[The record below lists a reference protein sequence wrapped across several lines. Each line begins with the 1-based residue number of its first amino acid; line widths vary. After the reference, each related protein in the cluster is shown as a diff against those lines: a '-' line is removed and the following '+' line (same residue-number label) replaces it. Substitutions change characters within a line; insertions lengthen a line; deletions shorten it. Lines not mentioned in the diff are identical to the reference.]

1 MEPHDHCQSWCS
13 TWQARGASPK
23 GETAARDLLAL
34 DRDPSATPEGARRL
48 LAEAGYPSGFGITL
62 QAANHRYV

>member
-1 MEPHDHCQSWCS
+1 LPILVQYVAGTEL
-13 TWQARGASPK
+13 TRGASPK
-23 GETAARDLLAL
+23 GETAARDLLTL